1 MGAESL
7 EASPLRERCVDF
19 TRLSFDRLPFAD
31 ALEEL
36 TAAPKDCQT
45 PKPPTSKTKALLKF
59 HIWDG
64 GWVKNFVRI

>member
-36 TAAPKDCQT
+36 PIL
-45 PKPPTSKTKALLKF
+45 PTRYPRCSRRCAYSSSLLLSRQHSLKA
-59 HIWDG
+59 I
-64 GWVKNFVRI
+64 V

>member
-7 EASPLRERCVDF
+7 EAGPLRERCVDF

-45 PKPPTSKTKALLKF
+45 PKPRQAKQKPF
-59 HIWDG
+59 
-64 GWVKNFVRI
+64 